1 MPLSLMIHRQPQHPV
16 LHHNRVSARILYLS
30 FHSLTYSNNT
40 VFVLL
45 CLRNTVFSTQNC
57 GLIDVTP
64 FRTNCSSRVCCFSN
78 QGELDCIPNGNSCGA
93 GPSSNDA
100 CVAADV
106 GGCNLST
113 QYCCKPSAQSNAQLT
128 CTPYGDECGTTGYT
142 AILNPDGVNIDVKAY
157 SPPTAAAVAS
167 VEAPFDFE
175 SAAAT
180 KTDSNDMMSIN
191 GLGLSPTYY
200 PTYYPTYTED
210 GNANNVALSQS
221 QMMSNLD
228 ESSAIRSVGIGSYFA
243 SSLVVIILGLYV
255 YVL

>member
-1 MPLSLMIHRQPQHPV
+1 M
-16 LHHNRVSARILYLS
+16 
-30 FHSLTYSNNT
+30 
-40 VFVLL
+40 
-45 CLRNTVFSTQNC
+45 
-57 GLIDVTP
+57 
-64 FRTNCSSRVCCFSN
+64 
-78 QGELDCIPNGNSCGA
+78 
-93 GPSSNDA
+93 
-100 CVAADV
+100 
-106 GGCNLST
+106 
-113 QYCCKPSAQSNAQLT
+113 T

-142 AILNPDGVNIDVKAY
+142 AILNPNGNIDVLAY

-167 VEAPFDFE
+167 ASFFPFDFE

-210 GNANNVALSQS
+210 GNANDVALSQS

-243 SSLVVIILGLYV
+243 SCLAVILLGLYV
-255 YVL
+255 YGL

>member
-1 MPLSLMIHRQPQHPV
+1 M
-16 LHHNRVSARILYLS
+16 
-30 FHSLTYSNNT
+30 TYSNNT

-57 GLIDVTP
+57 GLIDVAP
-64 FRTNCSSRVCCFSN
+64 FRTNCSDRVCCFSN
-78 QGELDCIPNGNSCGA
+78 KDQLDCIPNGNSCGA
-93 GPSSNDA
+93 GPASNDA

-106 GGCNLST
+106 GGCNLFT
-113 QYCCKPSAQSNAQLT
+113 QYCCKAVGQSNAQLT
-128 CTPYGDECGTTGYT
+128 CTPYGDECSTTGYT
-142 AILNPDGVNIDVKAY
+142 AILNPNGNIDVVAY

-167 VEAPFDFE
+167 VVPFDFE

-180 KTDSNDMMSIN
+180 KTDSNDMMMSNN

-255 YVL
+255 YGL